1 MGVRGRR
8 IGGCGGGGGG
18 GKSKKWWLGLRFGE
32 DRRWESP
39 GRGG

>member
-32 DRRWESP
+32 DRRWENQ